1 MEGCIIHNKDR
12 IRLWP
17 ASTMMKKPLDIFFEY
32 KPVSGTLKYLEKKA
46 HPLVYKPR
54 EYDTFDPSRSE

>member
-1 MEGCIIHNKDR
+1 
-12 IRLWP
+12 
-17 ASTMMKKPLDIFFEY
+17 MMKKPLDIFFEY